1 MSEELY
7 LLDDCFLLVRDF
19 LAVNVDVPP
28 PPLPEPWLHRWVAQ
42 PLKMFTISGG
52 RLQPV
57 KVIAWYVPSGIE
69 HIYMYIYIYYVYI
82 YAYIH
87 YKVCMYTV
95 IPH

>member
-28 PPLPEPWLHRWVAQ
+28 SSTGTLAAPL
-42 PLKMFTISGG
+42 G
-52 RLQPV
+52 RTTFKNVYKKRGSSSASEGHCMVRSLRNRTY
-57 KVIAWYVPSGIE
+57 ICI
-69 HIYMYIYIYYVYI
+69 YIYIYYVYI

-95 IPH
+95 IPQ